1 MIDINDPRNP
11 KALGNIKM
19 PGEPT
24 AVSVIGDTSFVA
36 VNTSESYKN
45 RSGKVHAI
53 NLKSQKKINRC
64 ELWGQPDS
72 TASSPDGSF
81 ISIAIVNERDEDL
94 QNGRIPQ
101 MPARNLVMISVGD
114 GSLVC
119 GSMNWVNTTG
129 LSIGAEDPE
138 PEFVDINDIGETV
151 LTLQENNHIA
161 VVDQVV
167 KIISHFSA
175 GATDLEKIDALDE
188 RGALIFNGSQKN
200 RLREPDGIQWL
211 NNDLF
216 VIDNEGDMRG

>member
-1 MIDINDPRNP
+1 
-11 KALGNIKM
+11 
-19 PGEPT
+19 
-24 AVSVIGDTSFVA
+24 
-36 VNTSESYKN
+36 
-45 RSGKVHAI
+45 
-53 NLKSQKKINRC
+53 
-64 ELWGQPDS
+64 
-72 TASSPDGSF
+72 
-81 ISIAIVNERDEDL
+81 
-94 QNGRIPQ
+94 
-101 MPARNLVMISVGD
+101 MISVGD

-119 GSMNWVNTTG
+119 GSMNRVNTTG

-161 VVDQVV
+161 VVDQVG
-167 KIISHFSA
+167 KIISHFSS

-216 VIDNEGDMRG
+216 VIDNEGDMRE

>member
-1 MIDINDPRNP
+1 MIDINAPRNP

-45 RSGKVHAI
+45 PSGKVHAI
-53 NLKSQKKINRC
+53 NLKSQKEINRC

-72 TASSPDGSF
+72 TASSADGSF

-101 MPARNLVMISVGD
+101 MPARNLVMTSIGD

-119 GSMNWVNTTG
+119 GSMNWVNMTG
-129 LSIGAEDPE
+129 LVSIGTEDPE

-161 VVDQVV
+161 VVDQDG

-175 GATDLEKIDALDE
+175 GTTDLEKIDALDE
-188 RGALIFNGSQKN
+188 RGALIFNGSQK
-200 RLREPDGIQWL
+200 
-211 NNDLF
+211 
-216 VIDNEGDMRG
+216 IDFESLMVSNG

>member
-1 MIDINDPRNP
+1 MIGMIDINAPRNP

-45 RSGKVHAI
+45 PSGKVHAI
-53 NLKSQKKINRC
+53 NLKSQKEINRC

-94 QNGRIPQ
+94 QNVRIPQ
-101 MPARNLVMISVGD
+101 MPARNLVMISIGD

-119 GSMNWVNTTG
+119 GSMNWVNMTG
-129 LSIGAEDPE
+129 LVSIGTEDPE

-161 VVDQVV
+161 VVDQDG

-175 GATDLEKIDALDE
+175 GTTDLEKIDALDE
-188 RGALIFNGSQKN
+188 RGALIFNGSQKTDFESLMVSN
-200 RLREPDGIQWL
+200 G
-211 NNDLF
+211 
-216 VIDNEGDMRG
+216 

>member
-1 MIDINDPRNP
+1 
-11 KALGNIKM
+11 
-19 PGEPT
+19 
-24 AVSVIGDTSFVA
+24 
-36 VNTSESYKN
+36 
-45 RSGKVHAI
+45 
-53 NLKSQKKINRC
+53 
-64 ELWGQPDS
+64 
-72 TASSPDGSF
+72 
-81 ISIAIVNERDEDL
+81 
-94 QNGRIPQ
+94 
-101 MPARNLVMISVGD
+101 MPARDLVMISVGD

-119 GSMNWVNTTG
+119 GSMNRVNTTG

>member
-1 MIDINDPRNP
+1 
-11 KALGNIKM
+11 M

-45 RSGKVHAI
+45 PSGKVHAI
-53 NLKSQKKINRC
+53 NLKSQKEINRC

-72 TASSPDGSF
+72 TASSADGSF

-101 MPARNLVMISVGD
+101 MPARNLVMTSIGD

-119 GSMNWVNTTG
+119 GSMNWVNMTG
-129 LSIGAEDPE
+129 LVSIGTEDPE

-161 VVDQVV
+161 VVDQDG

-175 GATDLEKIDALDE
+175 GTTDLEKIDALDE
-188 RGALIFNGSQKN
+188 RGALIFNGSQK
-200 RLREPDGIQWL
+200 
-211 NNDLF
+211 
-216 VIDNEGDMRG
+216 IDFESLMVSNG

>member
-1 MIDINDPRNP
+1 
-11 KALGNIKM
+11 
-19 PGEPT
+19 
-24 AVSVIGDTSFVA
+24 
-36 VNTSESYKN
+36 
-45 RSGKVHAI
+45 
-53 NLKSQKKINRC
+53 
-64 ELWGQPDS
+64 
-72 TASSPDGSF
+72 
-81 ISIAIVNERDEDL
+81 
-94 QNGRIPQ
+94 
-101 MPARNLVMISVGD
+101 MPARDLVMISVGD

-119 GSMNWVNTTG
+119 GSMNRVNTTG

-161 VVDQVV
+161 VVDQDG

-175 GATDLEKIDALDE
+175 GTTDLEKIDALDE

-216 VIDNEGDMRG
+216 VIDNEGDMRGKP